1 MKRQSKAPSYL
12 RTVMVILALMLPA
25 LSLLPLGSLWL
36 WERGYLL
43 YWIAIA
49 LVLTVSTFLIELWLV
64 STPKH
69 TAPDSISEQPSND
82 TGDQTMPDREAA
94 AWAAVEALAATAV
107 PSKFVNRDAF
117 LDLGIQT
124 IEAVAKCMHPTD
136 SNPLWRF
143 TVPEALALVERV
155 SHELRPFV
163 VDNIPLGD
171 QMTVGQVMK
180 IYRWRSV
187 FDVAEKAYDLWRIV
201 RLINP
206 VTAVASE
213 AREHLT
219 KNLYSGVRDQLA
231 HRMIGGYVR
240 EVGRAAIDL
249 YSGRLRVI
257 EVTPLPAAAPGEA
270 PPAPSWTWKKL
281 WSQTKGGVGATTRG
295 VTRSAR
301 RDAKK

>member
-1 MKRQSKAPSYL
+1 MKRPSKAPSYL
-12 RTVMVILALMLPA
+12 RTAMVVLALMLPA

-49 LVLTVSTFLIELWLV
+49 FVITVSTFLIELWLV
-64 STPKH
+64 S
-69 TAPDSISEQPSND
+69 APQQPVQD
-82 TGDQTMPDREAA
+82 TLRAEPHNPAGDQILPDREEA
-94 AWAAVEALAATAV
+94 AWAAVEALAAAAV

-213 AREHLT
+213 ARERLT

-231 HRMIGGYVR
+231 HRLIGGYVR

-257 EVTPLPAAAPGEA
+257 EIAPLPTSDGTTPK
-270 PPAPSWTWKKL
+270 PPPSWTWKKL
-281 WSQTKGGVGATTRG
+281 WSQTKGGVGATTRE
-295 VTRSAR
+295 VTRTPR
-301 RDAKK
+301 RDTKK

>member
-1 MKRQSKAPSYL
+1 
-12 RTVMVILALMLPA
+12 MVILALMLPA

-43 YWIAIA
+43 YWIASAFVI
-49 LVLTVSTFLIELWLV
+49 TVSTFLIELWLV
-64 STPKH
+64 STPQMSV
-69 TAPDSISEQPSND
+69 PDRKNSKLQNA
-82 TGDQTMPDREAA
+82 TGDQGIPDREDA
-94 AWAAVEALAATAV
+94 AWAAVEALAAATI
-107 PSKFVNRDAF
+107 PSKFVTRDAF

-163 VDNIPLGD
+163 IDNIPLGD

-180 IYRWRSV
+180 VYRWRSA

-201 RLINP
+201 RLVNP

-213 AREHLT
+213 ARERLT

-231 HRMIGGYVR
+231 HRLIGGYVR

-257 EVTPLPAAAPGEA
+257 DVAPLPAATTGTAATSGE
-270 PPAPSWTWKKL
+270 PPRPPSWTWKKL
-281 WSQTKGGVGATTRG
+281 WSQTRGGVGATARG
-295 VTRSAR
+295 VTRTVR
-301 RDAKK
+301 RDPKK

>member
-1 MKRQSKAPSYL
+1 MKRPAKAPSYL
-12 RTVMVILALMLPA
+12 RTLMVVLALMLPA

-49 LVLTVSTFLIELWLV
+49 LVITVSTFLIELWLV
-64 STPKH
+64 SAPQQPAQETPRAEPHKS
-69 TAPDSISEQPSND
+69 A
-82 TGDQTMPDREAA
+82 GDQSLPDREKA
-94 AWAAVEALAATAV
+94 AWAAVEALAAAAV

-213 AREHLT
+213 ARERLT

-231 HRMIGGYVR
+231 HRLIGGYVR

-257 EVTPLPAAAPGEA
+257 DVAPLPASDGTTPK
-270 PPAPSWTWKKL
+270 PPPSWTWKKL
-281 WSQTKGGVGATTRG
+281 WSQTKGGVGATTRE
-295 VTRSAR
+295 VTRTPR
-301 RDAKK
+301 RDTKK